1 MVILGGAGLILLV
14 ALWTVLMWA
23 RARSMRSLLE
33 GIGLILL
40 VAGAWI
46 TGILA
51 LALHGVRSIY
61 DWAQRTVLDTTMV
74 VGLVVMGLG
83 LLSFLIGLFISPISK
98 EEAKSRREVHRDAR
112 KSAAQPDSKT
122 SSTSS
127 SQAGVSSGKSPATG
141 QTSAAPK
148 QNTAAEDAE
157 VEDIL
162 KSRGIE

>member
-33 GIGLILL
+33 GLGLILL

-51 LALHGVRSIY
+51 LALNGVRSIY
-61 DWAQRTVLDTTMV
+61 DWAQRTVLDTTMI

-83 LLSFLIGLFISPISK
+83 LLSFLIGLFISPVSK
-98 EEAKSRREVHRDAR
+98 EEAKSRRDAR

-122 SSTSS
+122 SG
-127 SQAGVSSGKSPATG
+127 QAGVSSGKSPATG
-141 QTSAAPK
+141 QSSAPK

>member
-46 TGILA
+46 TGMLA

-61 DWAQRTVLDTTMV
+61 DWALRTVLDTTMV
-74 VGLVVMGLG
+74 VGLIVMGLG
-83 LLSFLIGLFISPISK
+83 LVFFLIGLFISPISR
-98 EEAKSRREVHRDAR
+98 EEAKSRRGVHRDAR
-112 KSAAQPDSKT
+112 KGAGQPDT
-122 SSTSS
+122 RTPS
-127 SQAGVSSGKSPATG
+127 SQAAVSSDKSRATG

-148 QNTAAEDAE
+148 QNSAADDAE
-157 VEDIL
+157 VEEIL
-162 KSRGIE
+162 RSRGIE